1 MANQAF
7 MSEGWLF
14 CRPALRSPNLFIY
27 TDYRGC
33 LLCRPALSLPLS
45 SVPKHA
51 LNPLM
56 AKVPDEQRCALKW
69 MPVSQA
75 SHVASPFFCVHSS
88 VYSLLLILGNFRG
101 KQVDVR

>member
-7 MSEGWLF
+7 MSEGCLF

-33 LLCRPALSLPLS
+33 LLCRPALLLPLS
-45 SVPKHA
+45 SVSKPH
-51 LNPLM
+51 PLM
-56 AKVPDEQRCALKW
+56 AKVPDEQRCALQW